1 MAIYHFSAKVISRAN
16 GSSAVAAAA
25 YRSASRLDDERLDRA
40 HDFTNKTGVIHSEIL
55 APNEAARAAWP
66 EQAKLWNAVEASEKR
81 KDAQLAREVEFSIPR
96 EMDQAQGV
104 ALARDFVQREFV
116 DRGMVADLNVHWDI
130 AEDGSPKP
138 HAHVMLTIR
147 EVAVDE
153 DSAARFG
160 AKVRDWNSTELL
172 NHWRGAWSEHV
183 NERLAQLGIEARI
196 DHRSFKDQGIDLEP
210 QDKIGPA
217 GSRRDDRG
225 ESAQR
230 AQDHREIARRNGE
243 QIIAEPRIALS
254 AITHQQ
260 ATFTDH
266 DLARFAHRHS
276 DGKEQFDQV
285 RSAMKTSPELVAL
298 GRDGQGRERF
308 TSREMLDVERR
319 LERSAEAM
327 AGRRDHGVSA
337 GRQDAALA
345 KSAAT
350 SLSLSEE
357 QRDAFAHVTGRERLS
372 LVVGYA
378 GSGKSAMLGVAKD
391 AWEAQGYRVQGAAL
405 SGIAAENLEG
415 GSAIPSRTIAS
426 LEYGWARGRDQL
438 SSSDV
443 LVIDEAGLVG
453 SRQMQRVLE
462 HAEQAGA
469 KVVMVGDA
477 EQLQAIEAGAA
488 FRALTER
495 YGAAEI
501 SQIRRQREDWQRQ
514 ATRHLAT
521 GRTDQALAAYE
532 AAGMVHGHDSKD
544 AARAAVIEGWAS
556 ERQADPQASRMMLAY
571 TREDVGALNMLA
583 RERMKAD
590 GELGPDQAVKTT
602 RGMRDFATQ
611 DRVMFLRNERSLGV
625 KNGTLGKV
633 ETINQ
638 GAMGVR
644 LDDGRRISVDLK
656 TYNALDHG
664 YAATIHK
671 SQGVTVDR
679 THVLASGHMDRHA
692 AYVALS
698 RHRDGV
704 ALHYSRQDFAE
715 RRDLVRT
722 LGRDRPKEMALD
734 YPKAFAARRQIDG
747 PADGAGR
754 GRFAGFNPK
763 PAQSKAPD
771 LAPHGGGQ
779 DDRAAH
785 RTVRGYA
792 AAVMDVQRMRQAGLP
807 MLEHQKQGLERGA
820 QAVAGLWPGAAKN
833 LASAVEK
840 DPALLTAAAQGRTG
854 PALAAMKMERLAP
867 DKARGA
873 PAQDLKKGM
882 DHDRGRGPGDEPSKN
897 RDRGWER

>member
-1 MAIYHFSAKVISRAN
+1 
-16 GSSAVAAAA
+16 
-25 YRSASRLDDERLDRA
+25 
-40 HDFTNKTGVIHSEIL
+40 
-55 APNEAARAAWP
+55 
-66 EQAKLWNAVEASEKR
+66 
-81 KDAQLAREVEFSIPR
+81 
-96 EMDQAQGV
+96 
-104 ALARDFVQREFV
+104 
-116 DRGMVADLNVHWDI
+116 MVADLNVHWDV

-138 HAHVMLTIR
+138 HAHVMLTMR
-147 EVAVDE
+147 EVTQRD
-153 DSAARFG
+153 DGSAAFG

-172 NHWRGAWSEHV
+172 THWRGAWSEHV
-183 NERLAQLGIEARI
+183 NERLAQLGLEARI
-196 DHRSFKDQGIDLEP
+196 DHRSFKEQGIALEP

-243 QIIAEPRIALS
+243 RIIADPRVALS

-260 ATFTDH
+260 ATFTEH

-276 DGKEQFDQV
+276 NGKDQFDQV
-285 RSAMKTSPELVAL
+285 KSAIRTSPELVAL
-298 GRDGQGRERF
+298 GRDGQGRQRF

-319 LERSAEAM
+319 LEQSAQAM
-327 AGRRDHGVSA
+327 NERRDHGLSA
-337 GRQDAALA
+337 GRQDAALT
-345 KSAAT
+345 KSAAAGLT
-350 SLSLSEE
+350 LSED
-357 QRDAFAHVTGRERLS
+357 QRDAFEHVTGRERLT

-378 GSGKSAMLGVAKD
+378 GSGKSAMLGVARD

-415 GSAIPSRTIAS
+415 GSAIPSRTLAS

-438 SSSDV
+438 SANDV

-453 SRQMQRVLE
+453 SRQMQRVLD
-462 HAEQAGA
+462 HAEKAGA

-488 FRALTER
+488 FRALTECH
-495 YGAAEI
+495 GAAEI

-544 AARAAVIEGWAS
+544 AARGVVIDGWAS
-556 ERQADPQASRMMLAY
+556 ERRADPQASRMMLAY
-571 TREDVGALNMLA
+571 TREDVGALNGLA

-590 GELGPDQAVKTT
+590 GELGPDNAVKTT
-602 RGMRDFATQ
+602 RGMRDFAAQ

-625 KNGTLGKV
+625 KNGTLGTV
-633 ETINQ
+633 EVIGQ

-644 LDDGRRISVDLK
+644 LDDGRRVNVDLK
-656 TYNALDHG
+656 TYNDLDHG

-679 THVLASGHMDRHA
+679 THVLAGRHMDRHA

-698 RHRDGV
+698 RHRDGL
-704 ALHYSRQDFAE
+704 ALHFSRQDFPE
-715 RRDLVRT
+715 RHDLVRT

-734 YPKAFAARRQIDG
+734 YPKEFAARRQIDG

-754 GRFAGFNPK
+754 GRFVGFNPK
-763 PAQSKAPD
+763 PGQSKAPD
-771 LAPHGGGQ
+771 VTQ

-785 RTVRGYA
+785 RAVRGYA
-792 AAVMDVQRMRQAGLP
+792 SAVMDAQRMRQAGLP
-807 MLEHQKQGLERGA
+807 ILEHQKLGLERGA
-820 QAVAGLWPGAAKN
+820 QAVAGLWPGAAKH

-840 DPALLTAAAQGRTG
+840 SPGLLAAAAQGRTG
-854 PALAAMKMERLAP
+854 AALAAMKAERLAP
-867 DKARGA
+867 EQARSLA
-873 PAQDLKKGM
+873 KGM
-882 DHDRGRGPGDEPSKN
+882 DQDRGRSPGDEPLKS
-897 RDRGWER
+897 RDRDHGWER

>member
-25 YRSASRLDDERLDRA
+25 YRSASRLHDERLDRA
-40 HDFTNKTGVIHSEIL
+40 HDFTNKAGVVHSEIL
-55 APNEAARAAWP
+55 TPNEAARAAWP
-66 EQAKLWNAVEASEKR
+66 DQAKLWNAVEAGEKR

-96 EMDQAQGV
+96 EMDQQQGI

-130 AEDGSPKP
+130 AEDGGPKP
-138 HAHVMLTIR
+138 HAHVMLTMR
-147 EVAVDE
+147 EVAHDQ
-153 DSAARFG
+153 DGAARFG
-160 AKVRDWNSTELL
+160 GKVRDWNSTELL

-225 ESAQR
+225 EAAQR

-243 QIIAEPRIALS
+243 RIIAEPRIALS

-276 DGKEQFDQV
+276 DGKAQFDQV
-285 RSAMKTSPELVAL
+285 RSAIRNSPELVAL

-319 LERSAEAM
+319 LERSAEGM
-327 AGRRDHGVSA
+327 AERRDHGVSA
-337 GRQDAALA
+337 GRQEATLA
-345 KSAAT
+345 KSAAAGLT
-350 SLSLSEE
+350 LSEE

-438 SSSDV
+438 SSGDV

-453 SRQMQRVLE
+453 SRQMQRVLD

-469 KVVMVGDA
+469 KVVLVGDA

-495 YGAAEI
+495 HGAAEI

-532 AAGMVHGHDSKD
+532 AAGMVHGHDGKD
-544 AARAAVIEGWAS
+544 SARGAVIDGWAS

-571 TREDVGALNMLA
+571 TREDVGALNALA

-590 GELGPDQAVKTT
+590 GELGPDHGVKTT
-602 RGMRDFATQ
+602 RGMRDFAAQ

-625 KNGTLGKV
+625 KNGTLGTV
-633 ETINQ
+633 ETIGQ

-656 TYNALDHG
+656 TYNDLDHG
-664 YAATIHK
+664 YATTIHK

-704 ALHYSRQDFAE
+704 ALHYSRRDFAE

-722 LGRDRPKEMALD
+722 LGRDRPKDMALD
-734 YPKAFAARRQIDG
+734 YPKAFAARRSIDG

-763 PAQSKAPD
+763 PAQTKTPD
-771 LAPHGGGQ
+771 IGQ
-779 DDRAAH
+779 GARAAH
-785 RTVRGYA
+785 RAVRGYA

-807 MLEHQKQGLERGA
+807 MLEHQKQSLERGA
-820 QAVAGLWPGAAKN
+820 QGVAGLWPGAAKH
-833 LASAVEK
+833 LASVVERN
-840 DPALLTAAAQGRTG
+840 PVLLTAAAQGRTG
-854 PALAAMKMERLAP
+854 PALAVMKMERLAP